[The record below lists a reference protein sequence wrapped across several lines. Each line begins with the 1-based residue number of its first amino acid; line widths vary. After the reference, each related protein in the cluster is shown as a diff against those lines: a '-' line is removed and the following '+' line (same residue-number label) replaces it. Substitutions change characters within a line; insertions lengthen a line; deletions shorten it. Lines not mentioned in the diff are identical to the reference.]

1 PLVTT
6 LTPLV
11 LVACDAVLGSPL
23 SGMGDVGQG
32 VLDFCTFGACW
43 LLGFAHRDGMLARA
57 RIGTL
62 VVTSVLLISAGL
74 WWAATHPA
82 WGSYDLNEI
91 PLAQALVSAGFVLVA
106 LRVSP
111 ELRLLDRV
119 PALNRL
125 VTVLNARA
133 VTVYLWHNVAIY
145 LAASLI
151 LWWGDYSQAE
161 HLAVAVLLTAGA
173 VFLFGWVE
181 DVAARRRIRI
191 LPGAPPK
198 PKHARTRL
206 RKAKVVRA

>member
-1 PLVTT
+1 RASAIVVWYVRAYLGFVLLAPLLLRLFRRCPLDTTVTPPA
-6 LTPLV
+6 L
-11 LVACDAVLGSPL
+11 AAGDAVVGSSL
-23 SGMGDVGQG
+23 SGTGPVGQG
-32 VLDFCTFGACW
+32 VLDFCRCGACW
-43 LLGFAHRDGMLARA
+43 LLGFAHRDGMLTRA
-57 RIGTL
+57 RIRTL

-145 LAASLI
+145 LAAPLI

-173 VFLFGWVE
+173 
-181 DVAARRRIRI
+181 
-191 LPGAPPK
+191 
-198 PKHARTRL
+198 
-206 RKAKVVRA
+206 